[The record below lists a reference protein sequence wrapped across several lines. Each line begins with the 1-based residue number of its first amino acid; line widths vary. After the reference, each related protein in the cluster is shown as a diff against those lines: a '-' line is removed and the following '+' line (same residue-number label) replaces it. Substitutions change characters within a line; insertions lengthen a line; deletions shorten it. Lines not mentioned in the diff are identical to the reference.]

1 MPVKFDVSGALRVSE
16 RLATSA
22 SRLEQVRQRA
32 VSSLSRAL
40 KPEASRQIRESYNI
54 KASSVSERL
63 AVRKSGDAVELVGYY
78 RAAGLLNFGARASKT
93 AGVSVTVLRADGPQR
108 LRHAFKA
115 TGLGG
120 NAQIFERR
128 GPKRVMTKGRYAG
141 ERRQPIT
148 ALYGPSVAQTLRN
161 EQITRRLGDFAM
173 TKLASEVARQ
183 FRILD

>member
-54 KASSVSERL
+54 KASAVSERL

-78 RAAGLLNFGARASKT
+78 RAAGAEFRGALPRPLASASCSAPMVRSATPRVQGDWPWRQRAD
-93 AGVSVTVLRADGPQR
+93 LRAAR
-108 LRHAFKA
+108 
-115 TGLGG
+115 
-120 NAQIFERR
+120 NA
-128 GPKRVMTKGRYAG
+128 
-141 ERRQPIT
+141 
-148 ALYGPSVAQTLRN
+148 S
-161 EQITRRLGDFAM
+161 
-173 TKLASEVARQ
+173 
-183 FRILD
+183 